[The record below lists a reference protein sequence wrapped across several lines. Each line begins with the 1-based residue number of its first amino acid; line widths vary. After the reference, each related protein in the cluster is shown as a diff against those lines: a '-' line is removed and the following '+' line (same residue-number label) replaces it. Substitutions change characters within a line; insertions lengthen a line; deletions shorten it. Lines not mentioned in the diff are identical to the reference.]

1 MDRTETPTGSVAGPT
16 LSVEEARLLDRACD
30 AFEAAWRAGRRP
42 DVGAAVAGLPEAVRP
57 AALRE
62 MVQLDVFYRRE
73 AGEEPTAADYSG
85 HLPGLDPAGLAAAL
99 AGDGGRVETMSAS
112 ANPTAV
118 LPPGSRVGYFGD
130 YELLAE
136 IARGGMG
143 VVYRARQV
151 SLDRVVALKMI
162 RAGEFATPAEARRFR
177 QEVEAVAAL
186 DHPHVVPIY
195 EVGDHEGR
203 AYYTMRLLE
212 GGSLAG
218 RLAEFAIPQAGT
230 RADARQRQARTAGL
244 IAAVARA
251 VHHAHQRGI
260 LHRDLKPSNVL
271 LDPDG
276 TPAVTDFGLARR
288 LDATSS
294 LTATG
299 AVIGTPSYMA
309 PEQARGG
316 REVTTQ
322 ADVYG
327 LGAVLYEL
335 LAGRAPFKGAD
346 ALDTLAQVREREPA
360 RPRALCPSVDPDLET
375 VCLRCVERDP
385 ARRYPSADALAD
397 DLDRWGNGE
406 PVEARPAGWAERLVK
421 SVRRTR
427 ELATAAAVVFLVL
440 AAGTAI
446 STWQAVRA
454 TNAERLARRDRD
466 RAQQAE
472 EQAAGEAERARRE
485 AAEAAL
491 QRRQAELVRRF
502 LLLQADAGVNSPT
515 VRQVLEKGEVDPDVA
530 QRVAETLLR
539 KDPNNDDVW
548 KLLAETFDTSGR
560 HADALAFYERW
571 VRDAPESAP
580 ARNRL
585 AWFRAM
591 CPDPAFRDPAQAV
604 RHAQEAVALTRASP
618 NRWYWNTLGVAHYRA
633 GDWRAAVDGLR
644 RSVALGWDDGYNS
657 FFLAMAHARL
667 GDRAEARRWY
677 ELGLRNQSAALSFA
691 GTELG
696 RIRREAELA
705 LSGE

>member
-1 MDRTETPTGSVAGPT
+1 MSRTETRAGPLAGPA

-42 DVGAAVAGLPEAVRP
+42 DVGAAVAGLPAAVR
-57 AALRE
+57 ATALRE
-62 MVQLDVFYRRE
+62 MVQLDIFYRRG

-85 HLPGLDPAGLAAAL
+85 RLPGLDPVGLAAAL
-99 AGDGGRVETMSAS
+99 AGDGGRAETMAAS
-112 ANPTAV
+112 DHRTAV

-143 VVYRARQV
+143 VVYRARQG

-162 RAGEFATPAEARRFR
+162 RAGEFATAAEARRFR

-195 EVGDHEGR
+195 EVGEHEGR

-218 RLAEFAIPQAGT
+218 RLAEFAVPRAAP
-230 RADARQRQARTAGL
+230 RADARVRQVRAAGL
-244 IAAVARA
+244 IAMVARA
-251 VHHAHQRGI
+251 VHHAHQRGV

-288 LDATSS
+288 LDAASS

-316 REVTTQ
+316 REITTQ

-335 LAGRAPFKGAD
+335 LTGRPPFKGAD

-360 RPRALCPSVDPDLET
+360 APRAACPAVDRDLET
-375 VCLRCVERDP
+375 ITLKCLEKDP

-397 DLDRWGNGE
+397 DLDRWGNGV
-406 PVEARPAGWAERLVK
+406 PVEARPAGWAERLGK
-421 SVRRTR
+421 SVRRNR
-427 ELATAAAVVFLVL
+427 ELAVAAAVVFLGL
-440 AAGTAI
+440 AAGTAV

-454 TNAERLARRDRD
+454 TTAERIARRDRD
-466 RAQQAE
+466 RAQKAE
-472 EQAAGEAERARRE
+472 EKAEGEAERARRE
-485 AAEAAL
+485 AEEAAMW
-491 QRRQAELVRRF
+491 RRRAELDRRI
-502 LLLQADAGVNSPT
+502 LLLYADLPVTSPT

-530 QRVAETLLR
+530 QRVAEALLR
-539 KDPNNDDVW
+539 KDPGNEDVW
-548 KLLAETFDTSGR
+548 KLLAETFNTSGR

-571 VRDAPESAP
+571 VREAPESAP
-580 ARNRL
+580 VRNRL

-604 RHAQEAVALTRASP
+604 QHAAKAVALTRASP
-618 NRWYWNTLGVAHYRA
+618 KPWYWNTLGVAHYRA

-644 RSVALGWDDGYNS
+644 QSVALGWDDGYNS

-667 GDRAEARRWY
+667 GDRTEARRWY
-677 ELGLRNQSAALSFA
+677 DLGLRNQSAALSFA

-696 RIRREAELA
+696 RIRREAEQVL
-705 LSGE
+705 GDE